1 MQNIKEANMF
11 WFGRACVSGTLWCL
25 EIQKTFISKAG
36 WAVALPWRNIWIDGI
51 RPSTVRTLKAVW
63 FSYRLIEFASFIFF
77 RHSYFSIFFE
87 EHRFPFWQEEVRKFQ
102 RLAKLCP
109 HSISTKPRL
118 LWNNKWKL
126 RFNYRT
132 AIVLSTGI
140 NVNAELLAFAAWRY
154 GTFSS

>member
-1 MQNIKEANMF
+1 MITWSLLINFFFTHHYAQKSRGGPAPPSIFMRNGQVCI
-11 WFGRACVSGTLWCL
+11 VLWHQIFVASNQFEHWKL
-25 EIQKTFISKAG
+25 FDFHIG
-36 WAVALPWRNIWIDGI
+36 WSNLHA
-51 RPSTVRTLKAVW
+51 
-63 FSYRLIEFASFIFF
+63 
-77 RHSYFSIFFE
+77 SYFLGIHIFPYFFE
-87 EHRFPFWQEEVRKFQ
+87 EHHFPFWQEEVRNFQ

-109 HSISTKPRL
+109 HSIPTIPRL

-140 NVNAELLAFAAWRY
+140 NVHAELLAFAAWRY